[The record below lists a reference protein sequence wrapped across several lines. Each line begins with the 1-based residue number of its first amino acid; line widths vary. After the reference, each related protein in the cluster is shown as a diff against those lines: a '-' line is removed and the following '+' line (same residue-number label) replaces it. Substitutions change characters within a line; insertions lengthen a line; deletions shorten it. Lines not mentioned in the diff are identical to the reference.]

1 MQGHWAILSRYSSNK
16 FPSDSR
22 ESHTHTDQPLTLDL
36 CCPALEL
43 SCSFWNV
50 KDFVFK
56 YTHGTQKQRGVSILQ
71 DTSLTNKRWK
81 PADKLLPKW
90 MDLRSIH
97 GSGPRREAGNFEQ
110 FVMLD
115 IKHWP
120 APSCMFIPVSFI
132 PISSPFFCTPA
143 QGLAYSLVS
152 QHITSASG
160 FL

>member
-16 FPSDSR
+16 LPSDFG
-22 ESHTHTDQPLTLDL
+22 ESHTHKNEPLTLDL

-43 SCSFWNV
+43 TCSFWNV
-50 KDFVFK
+50 KDFVVK

-71 DTSLTNKRWK
+71 DTSLTNQRWN
-81 PADKLLPKW
+81 PVDKSLPKW
-90 MDLRSIH
+90 MDLRSIMCLVPEE
-97 GSGPRREAGNFEQ
+97 SGNFEQ

-120 APSCMFIPVSFI
+120 APSCMFMPVFFI
-132 PISSPFFCTPA
+132 PISFPFFCTPA